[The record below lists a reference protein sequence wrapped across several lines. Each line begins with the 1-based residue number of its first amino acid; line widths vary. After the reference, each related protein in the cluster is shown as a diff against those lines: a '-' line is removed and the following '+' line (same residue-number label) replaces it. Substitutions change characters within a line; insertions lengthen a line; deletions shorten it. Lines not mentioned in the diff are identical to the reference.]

1 MTFDDAAGGGN
12 DGTDIVVGTYYKL
25 GSEIFLVTNVDTGT
39 NTMTVER
46 NVQTVPCR
54 PSVAQTFGDNV
65 AGFRPVVFSATNNPN
80 TDGED
85 YQIDSNRLKTGTAY
99 LAGALG
105 DMLEDVNRDEVD
117 LADCTTVLATVNA
130 EPGGDMLEVAQ
141 QADQAH
147 AASQGAADADAVKAT
162 GTVIHLDGDGS
173 DTTDGVAMS
182 AVPAGGGGLADGLA
196 DGDFIKFDVD
206 ADQYAMITDA
216 SAADDLTVIRGGAAG
231 VGHPF
236 PTCKGAMTAAALP
249 KDSDLKKV
257 GGSLMAGRFANKPSV
272 DISGASSGTKF
283 FASPWGAGGNVTD
296 FCYAASKRETTIA
309 TGAAAMTGSAQNSLV
324 VTSIDKLGVVV
335 GDYVQVTLAGTAD
348 PTVSREY
355 MLVTKI
361 TASTQT
367 LEVIRAVAPNCLPQ
381 RTKAGGSAA
390 AAVAVAPWQAGA
402 VVTLVTP
409 VYNTVQLVD
418 SVTKSADSSGARDS
432 GSCAMDTVTMAN
444 ANAAAL
450 ADFELATINDNAHFL
465 PAETTVAYDGRTLGT
480 QFDFTVGG
488 LSKLGSEYMLVTNDA
503 KTDDASG
510 TLTVVRG
517 VNPPCL
523 TSVVS
528 AHVDDTKIYAIGS
541 PGCHVFSDLRSTQL
555 DGALALGATTLTVTA
570 NAGMSPGA
578 YLFVRIDAS

>member
-141 QADQAH
+141 QPDQAH

-257 GGSLMAGRFANKPSV
+257 GGSLMTGRFANKPSV

-296 FCYAASKRETTIA
+296 FCYAASSRSTTIPTDTTTMTA
-309 TGAAAMTGSAQNSLV
+309 TQTSLV
-324 VTSIDKLGVVV
+324 VASLDSLGVVV
-335 GDYVQVTLAGTAD
+335 GDYVQVTDAAD
-348 PTVSREY
+348 TITPGVVTPGEGEY
-355 MLVTKI
+355 MLVTAI
-361 TASTQT
+361 APTTSTLT
-367 LEVIRAVAPNCLPQ
+367 VIRTVAPNCLPLYSV
-381 RTKAGGSAA
+381 TGGTHA
-390 AAVAVAPWQAGA
+390 AGA

-409 VYNTVQLVD
+409 VYDTVQLVD

-432 GSCAMDTVTMAN
+432 GHCAMDPVTMAGGD
-444 ANAAAL
+444 ANAL

-465 PAETTVAYDGRTLGT
+465 PAENTVAYDGRTLGT

-488 LSKLGSEYMLVTNDA
+488 LIK
-503 KTDDASG
+503 
-510 TLTVVRG
+510 
-517 VNPPCL
+517 
-523 TSVVS
+523 
-528 AHVDDTKIYAIGS
+528 IGS
-541 PGCHVFSDLRSTQL
+541 MYS
-555 DGALALGATTLTVTA
+555 
-570 NAGMSPGA
+570 
-578 YLFVRIDAS
+578 